1 MCIVPVISTLNKASS
16 VLMFFFFFSWNSR
29 NIFIQTFIPFLFN
42 SFYWSVFVLTTFTST
57 WRHLFFFFGGGGIL
71 ACNHANM
78 IKQDSKHAKSY
89 SCYKCWWH
97 EYGTTRIYTT
107 LWSSC
112 TNMSLDG
119 TWDACTIYGPPVL
132 AGTYFWKTKIVMM
145 ASLFYTMYAQ
155 WTGTR

>member
-16 VLMFFFFFSWNSR
+16 VLMFFSSFLETQETFSFKRSFHFCSIHSIQVFLCSLLWHLPEDIFFFFS
-29 NIFIQTFIPFLFN
+29 
-42 SFYWSVFVLTTFTST
+42 
-57 WRHLFFFFGGGGIL
+57 GIL